1 MPADLLVTGATGFI
15 GYYLAHALAAQ
26 GRSFRALVRESS
38 DTTYL
43 RELSDYCTLV
53 RGDLSDP
60 DSLLEALEG
69 VDTIVHA
76 AALVSYQAGDEER
89 LLHVN
94 GEGTANLVNMMLEAA
109 TPRLVYLSSVA
120 ALNRVD
126 GGPVTK
132 LSDRWPAT
140 EPNTAY
146 ARSKFA
152 AEREVWRGQAEG
164 LSVSVLYPAT
174 VLGAGDWRGTNT
186 PALWH
191 RAAEG
196 GRIYPGGAGGFV
208 DVRDVAIAVL
218 TAVDRR
224 QDRERF
230 LLSAA
235 NLTWR
240 ELLTAIAESIDAP
253 RPSYGMPAW
262 QSALLWPLEHLRSRL
277 LGRTP
282 LLTREIHRNLQDTF
296 RYDGSA
302 YPEITGH
309 PYLPIEASIAEIG
322 KAFLLS
328 RSMDPKLP
336 PTYLP
341 LLDVR
346 R

>member
-15 GYYLAHALAAQ
+15 GYYLAHLLAAS
-26 GRSFRALVRESS
+26 GRYFRALVREGS

-43 RELSDYCTLV
+43 QELSDYCTLV
-53 RGDLSDP
+53 QGDLNDP
-60 DSLLEALEG
+60 ESLLDAVEG
-69 VDTIVHA
+69 VDTVIHA
-76 AALVSYQAGDEER
+76 AALVSYQAGDEGL

-94 GEGTANLVNMMLEAA
+94 GEGTANLVNMMLEAD

-126 GGPVTK
+126 GGPVTR
-132 LSDRWPAT
+132 LTDRWPAT

-186 PALWH
+186 PALWR

-196 GRIYPGGAGGFV
+196 VTLYPEGAAGFV
-208 DVRDVAIAVL
+208 DVRDVALAAL

-235 NLTWR
+235 NLSWR
-240 ELLTAIAESIDAP
+240 EVLTAIADSIEAP
-253 RPSYGMPAW
+253 RPFYGMPAW

-277 LGRTP
+277 LNRTP
-282 LLTREIHRNLQDTF
+282 HLTREIHRNLQDTF

-309 PYLPIEASIAEIG
+309 QYLPIAASITETG
-322 KAFLLS
+322 RAFKLS
-328 RSMDPKLP
+328 QSMDPSLP

-341 LLDVR
+341 LLDIR
-346 R
+346 P